1 MGWKLLIEY
10 YADQRKDL
18 SDDERIKQRNIYFKF
33 LKDMDGSLW
42 QEVVGVAIQSSKWFP
57 RIAELV
63 EYAAQLHRVRVPDQG
78 ADAAFEHAL
87 TAVRRLDPFSR
98 RPMSPVRDDVDR
110 TVRSIG
116 GWGRF
121 ALIETDQLG
130 WYRKEFIAAWEG
142 AHGLR
147 ERLGVVGDTVG
158 QALDHGQRE
167 VRQAAQRALGSGQP
181 DATTGEGVLD
191 AVARSLEGLGPDQN
205 DTWEGKS

>member
-1 MGWKLLIEY
+1 VTTEEFGMGWKLLIEY

-116 GWGRF
+116 GWGISLAGIARSSSPPGKEPTGSESGSGWSETPWGRRLIMDSERF
-121 ALIETDQLG
+121 DKLLNG
-130 WYRKEFIAAWEG
+130 RW
-142 AHGLR
+142 
-147 ERLGVVGDTVG
+147 VVGSPTQPPG
-158 QALDHGQRE
+158 RE
-167 VRQAAQRALGSGQP
+167 C
-181 DATTGEGVLD
+181 
-191 AVARSLEGLGPDQN
+191 
-205 DTWEGKS
+205 